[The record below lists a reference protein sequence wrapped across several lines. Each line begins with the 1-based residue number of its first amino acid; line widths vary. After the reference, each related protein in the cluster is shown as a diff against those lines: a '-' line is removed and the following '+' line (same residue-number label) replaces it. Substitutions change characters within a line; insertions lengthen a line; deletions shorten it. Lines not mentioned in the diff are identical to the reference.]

1 MIKFAVA
8 LICCFTLSSINN
20 LQAQLDG
27 LSPGLAVDAAALSPD
42 ELPSFDDYKADPENI
57 KVKSISAKELVD
69 AVKARTEKIVILDTR
84 TREEYNVSRLKKAR
98 RMGYNDFM
106 IERVW
111 MINRQSRVILYSTK
125 GKRALVV
132 AQYLILMGFRNLQI
146 LDGSLI
152 GWVNGGGDL
161 YDAEKLKTNKIHVGD
176 KKNME
181 LLKVG
186 EGVHY

>member
-1 MIKFAVA
+1 MMKFSLA
-8 LICCFTLSSINN
+8 LICYFALSTINTS
-20 LQAQLDG
+20 QAQLDG
-27 LSPGLAVDAAALSPD
+27 LSPGRAVDAAALSPD
-42 ELPSFDDYKADPENI
+42 ELPTFDEYKADPENI
-57 KVKSISAKELVD
+57 KVKSISSKDLVEIITD
-69 AVKARTEKIVILDTR
+69 GTEKIVILDTR
-84 TREEYNVSRLKKAR
+84 TRAEYNISRLKKAR

-111 MINRQSRVILYSTK
+111 MINRQSRVILYSTT

-132 AQYLILMGFRNLQI
+132 AQYLILMGFRDLHI

-152 GWVNGGGDL
+152 GWVNEGRDL
-161 YDAEKLKTNKIHVGD
+161 YDAEKLKTTKVHVGE
-176 KKNME
+176 KKNMT